1 MIFAGAPFSWF
12 HGGVCRFLLGILI
25 FFFWVLL
32 YWSDTDEELMEWKT
46 KFEDRIRDLGIKI
59 RKFEREQDDTKT
71 KSNFLTQTIK
81 DSIWQISKLQNEA
94 EVSKLHMFC
103 YSKT

>member
-1 MIFAGAPFSWF
+1 MS
-12 HGGVCRFLLGILI
+12 
-25 FFFWVLL
+25 FWVLL
-32 YWSDTDEELMEWKT
+32 CWSDTDEELMEWKT

-94 EVSKLHMFC
+94 EVSKSHMFC